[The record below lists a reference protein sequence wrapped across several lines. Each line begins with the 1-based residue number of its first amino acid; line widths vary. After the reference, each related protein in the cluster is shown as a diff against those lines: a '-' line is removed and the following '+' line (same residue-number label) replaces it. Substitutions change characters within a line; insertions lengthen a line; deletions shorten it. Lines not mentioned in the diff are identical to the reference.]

1 MKKTKV
7 VCTMGPNTND
17 RELMRKLIQ
26 NGMDVA
32 RFNFSHGDYAEHEE
46 RINKVKEVS
55 KKMGKTV
62 SLMLDTKGPEM
73 RLGDFA
79 EGKVYLKKGNK
90 FTLTNDDIPGDE
102 THVSINHKK
111 LYTEVKPGNTLLLS
125 DGLVGLHVDEIVGK
139 DIVCTILNDGPMS
152 TRKRAAAPGV
162 SLGLPAISEQDRNDI
177 IFGIEHD
184 MDFVAAS
191 FIQRAEDVEAIR
203 ALIKEHG
210 GHMEIISKIECVEAV
225 KNIDAIIAASDA
237 IMVARGDL
245 GVEMPAEEVPLIQK
259 DIIKKCNKLG
269 KPVIVATQMLE
280 TMTSN
285 PRPTRAEASDV
296 ANAIYDGTDVVM
308 LSGETANGKYPLE
321 ALKMMVKIA
330 ERTEQDIKGRSTDIA
345 KVHSKRS
352 VSSAVC
358 NATVQTADNLNA
370 KAIVCP
376 TISGF
381 TARLTSKLKPNAEII
396 GCSPY
401 DNVLRKMQIYWG
413 VRPLKTATETSTD
426 KIIEHALVVSEQA
439 GYVEE
444 GDTVIVSAGIATTS
458 DPSAKRGLTNTMRVV
473 TL

>member
-1 MKKTKV
+1 MLKKTKV
-7 VCTMGPNTND
+7 VCTMGPNYD
-17 RELMRKLIQ
+17 KGDGLLEKVIE
-26 NGMDVA
+26 NGMNVA
-32 RFNFSHGDYAEHEE
+32 RFNFSHGDYAEHET
-46 RINKVKEVS
+46 RINQVKETA
-55 KKMGKTV
+55 KKLGVTV

-79 EGKVYLKKGNK
+79 EGKVFLKAGNK
-90 FTLTNDDIPGDE
+90 FTLTNEDIPGDE

-139 DIVCTILNDGPMS
+139 DIVTTILNDGPMS

-203 ALIKEHG
+203 SLIKEHG

-225 KNIDAIIAASDA
+225 KNIDAIIAASDG

-280 TMTSN
+280 SMTAN

-296 ANAIYDGTDVVM
+296 ANAIFDGADAIM
-308 LSGETANGKYPLE
+308 LSGESANGDYPLE
-321 ALKMMVKIA
+321 AV
-330 ERTEQDIKGRSTDIA
+330 STMNTIA
-345 KVHSKRS
+345 KRVEQALEYKEIFISKGFTHHNITTTD
-352 VSSAVC
+352 VIAH
-358 NATVQTADNLNA
+358 ATVQMAYELSA
-370 KAIVCP
+370 EAIITP
-376 TISGF
+376 TESGY
-381 TARLTSKLKPNAEII
+381 TSKVVSKYRPKATIVAYTPSDRVARHLN
-396 GCSPY
+396 
-401 DNVLRKMQIYWG
+401 LRWG
-413 VRPLKTATETSTD
+413 VVPIEGKAWDDVDEMIATATAAAVRKGIVKQGDKTVITSGMKFGEGSTST
-426 KIIEHALVVSEQA
+426 I
-439 GYVEE
+439 
-444 GDTVIVSAGIATTS
+444 
-458 DPSAKRGLTNTMRVV
+458 RVH
-473 TL
+473 TI